1 MPSEMVPFRTVQ
13 IIAGALILGVLI
25 FAVISIVT
33 AQGQPA
39 GLEVIAYIAVAFSV
53 MEAIVSFV
61 APALVANRR
70 LKELR
75 ERTGEIPVMDLFGVY
90 QTQIIIRG
98 ALLEGGAFF
107 CCIAYMSTQLWWTLA
122 TALVLV
128 AIIAIFFPTR
138 GRFDDWVREQ
148 RELQSLSNNFG

>member
-1 MPSEMVPFRTVQ
+1 MVPFHTVQ
-13 IIAGALILGVLI
+13 IVAGALILGTLI
-25 FAVISIVT
+25 FAMISIVT

-39 GLEVIAYIAVAFSV
+39 GLEVIAYIAVGFSV
-53 MEAIVSFV
+53 LEGIVSFV
-61 APALVANRR
+61 APVLVANRR
-70 LKELR
+70 LQELR
-75 ERTGEIPVMDLFGVY
+75 EKPGKIPVMDLFGVY

-122 TALVLV
+122 TALVLM

-148 RELQSLSNNFG
+148 RELQSLQSSSDA